1 MKRAFALALML
12 SLSACGLR
20 PLYSNGSQGAA
31 GQMLGAVDVMAI
43 EGKAGWLVRDSLN
56 KRLGA
61 VKAGETRYRLEVELD
76 DQITGF
82 GVRRDDSITRERR
95 ALRARYKLFDAAS
108 NNVVIDATAGSDAGI
123 DVVSSEYATVAAE
136 NSALE
141 RLSEIVA
148 DQIIAR
154 LAQYAEGQAT
164 PK

>member
-1 MKRAFALALML
+1 MKHFLPLALLL

-31 GQMLGAVDVMAI
+31 AQMLAAVDVTAI
-43 EGKAGWLVRDSLN
+43 EGKAGWLVRDALG

-61 VKAGETRYRLEVELD
+61 VKQGETRYRLDVELD

-82 GVRRDDSITRERR
+82 GVRRDDSVTRERR
-95 ALRARYKLFDAAS
+95 ALRARYKLYDVAS
-108 NNVVIDATAGSDAGI
+108 NSIVIDATAGSDAGI

-154 LAQYAEGQAT
+154 LAQYAEGQAP